1 MEMKILAIDDR
12 KDNVLVYRAMLKKVM
27 PAADLVTALSGKEGL
42 NLLEEENPDI
52 VLLDLFMPG
61 MDGLEVA
68 RRIRST
74 PPFDSIPIVMITA
87 AETGTEMKVKA
98 LEAGADALLN
108 KPVEESELLAQIK
121 AMIRLRQSEQE
132 LQKQKT
138 GLEIAVAERTQ
149 ELERSNE
156 ALARALE
163 QTVYVLARTVESK
176 DPYTSGHQK
185 RVALLASEIG
195 RVMGLPDDLQ
205 KGVYLAAIIHDIGKI
220 QIPGEILSKP
230 GEISPV
236 ERGLIQRH
244 PEIGAQILEDIDV
257 PWPVAKIVHQHH
269 ERLDGSGYPRNLS
282 GDDILPEARI
292 LAVADVVEAMS
303 SHRPYRPAL
312 GVGAAITEISENTG
326 RFYDRDVAQACM
338 ELFRQGFS
346 FEKEN
351 GTTFGCA
358 LAERSFKAWEKT

>member
-1 MEMKILAIDDR
+1 MKILAVDDR
-12 KDNVLVYRAMLKKVM
+12 KDNIFVYRAMLKRIM
-27 PAADLVTALSGKEGL
+27 PTAELLAAFSGEEGL
-42 NLLEEENPDI
+42 KLLEEESPDI

-68 RRIRST
+68 RRIRSRSYYET
-74 PPFDSIPIVMITA
+74 VPIVMITA
-87 AETGTEMKVKA
+87 AETETQMKVKA

-108 KPVEESELLAQIK
+108 KPVDESELLAQMR
-121 AMIRLRQSEQE
+121 AMVRMRQSEQE
-132 LQKQKT
+132 LQKQKA
-138 GLEIAVAERTQ
+138 GLEIVVAERTR

-176 DPYTSGHQK
+176 DPYTSGHQR
-185 RVALLASEIG
+185 RVARLSFELAH
-195 RVMGLPDDLQ
+195 VMGLPDDLQ
-205 KGVYLAAIIHDIGKI
+205 KGVYLASMIHDIGKI

-244 PEIGAQILEDIDV
+244 PEIGAQILEDIDF
-257 PWPVAKIVHQHH
+257 PWPVAEIVHQHH
-269 ERLDGSGYPRNLS
+269 ERLDGSGYPRQLS
-282 GDDILPEARI
+282 GDEILPEARI

-312 GVGAAITEISENTG
+312 GIEAAIVEISENAG
-326 RFYDRDVAQACM
+326 RLYDRDTAEACM
-338 ELFRQGFS
+338 ELFGQGFS
-346 FEKEN
+346 FEK
-351 GTTFGCA
+351 GIDTAIGCSF
-358 LAERSFKAWEKT
+358 AERTFRAWEKT